1 MSTKNQKIPSY
12 LQSANNGRNQ
22 TIGKND
28 EKDQDRLNQRSE
40 EVNTSIDNEAE
51 NISIASQKFKTY
63 PQAWIS
69 LFLLV
74 LVRTVISVFQYTF
87 SVVPRATEQYFN
99 VSLSAVN
106 WLTNVQCIVYV
117 FVSFFTGWIFE
128 KLGVKRSIIAS
139 GFLCAL
145 GSAIRCIAVKMEI
158 PSYVL
163 TMVGQVIGG
172 TAAPLALNI
181 MTMFSITWFTERLRA
196 TAGMFVASNYGAILV
211 MFVIPSI
218 TLNETYIPMV
228 LNLVAGF
235 ALIVFIPL
243 LFMPNRPPTPPS
255 IIVESERPPFFVGL
269 KMLFK
274 NLHFWILAPH
284 GYSDKDAGTLN
295 AFAFFAGT
303 LGCSVA
309 GPVLDMTKQYKLFL
323 RLISPMVFFVQTLT
337 FPVSGATTG
346 SLLWQGAQVFGF
358 IFVIVMDAFRDPN
371 GTPAN
376 SMSRSLIFEAAIA
389 GVIMLLSFLFNGQ
402 MKQSETAKWSKGLSQ
417 NVEGYADK
425 ITSALPVV
433 ATDVAVLLDLS
444 EANESKQSV
453 LETEEVGFS
462 NDTR

>member
-196 TAGMFVASNYGAILV
+196 TAGMFVGRK
-211 MFVIPSI
+211 VIHI
-218 TLNETYIPMV
+218 
-228 LNLVAGF
+228 
-235 ALIVFIPL
+235 
-243 LFMPNRPPTPPS
+243 
-255 IIVESERPPFFVGL
+255 
-269 KMLFK
+269 
-274 NLHFWILAPH
+274 
-284 GYSDKDAGTLN
+284 
-295 AFAFFAGT
+295 
-303 LGCSVA
+303 
-309 GPVLDMTKQYKLFL
+309 
-323 RLISPMVFFVQTLT
+323 
-337 FPVSGATTG
+337 
-346 SLLWQGAQVFGF
+346 
-358 IFVIVMDAFRDPN
+358 
-371 GTPAN
+371 
-376 SMSRSLIFEAAIA
+376 
-389 GVIMLLSFLFNGQ
+389 
-402 MKQSETAKWSKGLSQ
+402 LSQ
-417 NVEGYADK
+417 C
-425 ITSALPVV
+425 
-433 ATDVAVLLDLS
+433 
-444 EANESKQSV
+444 
-453 LETEEVGFS
+453 
-462 NDTR
+462 

>member
-255 IIVESERPPFFVGL
+255 IIVE
-269 KMLFK
+269 
-274 NLHFWILAPH
+274 I
-284 GYSDKDAGTLN
+284 
-295 AFAFFAGT
+295 
-303 LGCSVA
+303 
-309 GPVLDMTKQYKLFL
+309 
-323 RLISPMVFFVQTLT
+323 T

-402 MKQSETAKWSKGLSQ
+402 MKQSETAKWSKGSSQ